1 MCAHLSGELP
11 PLLRDLDSFALS
23 SGQLNTEKLLQLS
36 HLSAVESLFRGIT
49 TRSPRNSSGLRDSTE
64 VKIFRRRSA
73 MQCALKVSRVL
84 SKPKGASRSKGL
96 LSKKSLPGRNTSL
109 KSAGLNLRRLN
120 CVMRPNSSRIQPGMT
135 HAEAAMPVGKIRG
148 MGGVPNGFVLPGYS
162 PTALPVFFGHWLDPK
177 AIKAPLALNV
187 ACVDYSA
194 GYGGPLVA
202 YRFDGERVLNRDK
215 FVTVK

>member
-1 MCAHLSGELP
+1 
-11 PLLRDLDSFALS
+11 
-23 SGQLNTEKLLQLS
+23 
-36 HLSAVESLFRGIT
+36 
-49 TRSPRNSSGLRDSTE
+49 
-64 VKIFRRRSA
+64 
-73 MQCALKVSRVL
+73 
-84 SKPKGASRSKGL
+84 
-96 LSKKSLPGRNTSL
+96 
-109 KSAGLNLRRLN
+109 
-120 CVMRPNSSRIQPGMT
+120 MT